1 MSMNRTDLQSLAER
15 AGKKLAVKTPPSSQY
30 GEATRLRQAQQAVP
44 MGQAPT
50 DAVGQ
55 VNAQRPRPGQL
66 GPLTRATDRPMEP
79 ITAGADFGAGPNALQ
94 AGVPM
99 LNDTDNAITELVNI
113 ARLYPDTNLADLI
126 DKYGYQ

>member
-1 MSMNRTDLQSLAER
+1 MSMNRTDLQNAATR

-30 GEATRLRQAQQAVP
+30 GEATRLREAQRQMP

-55 VNAQRPRPGQL
+55 VNTERPRPGQL
-66 GPLTRATDRPMEP
+66 GPLTRPTDNPMEP
-79 ITAGADFGAGPNALQ
+79 ITSGADFGEGPNSLQ
-94 AGVPM
+94 AGVRMMSPT
-99 LNDTDNAITELVNI
+99 DTAMNELVNI
-113 ARLYPDTNLADLI
+113 ARLYPNSGLQDLI

>member
-1 MSMNRTDLQSLAER
+1 MASNRTDLQNVAVQ
-15 AGKKLAVKTPPSSQY
+15 AGKKIAVQTPPSSQY
-30 GEATRLRQAQQAVP
+30 GEATKLRQAQQAVP

-55 VNAQRPRPGQL
+55 VNAQRPRPGSM

-79 ITAGADFGAGPNALQ
+79 ITSGADFGPGMNSLQ

-99 LNDTDNAITELVNI
+99 MDDYNNSINELLNI
-113 ARLYPDTNLADLI
+113 ARLYPDSGLADLI
-126 DKYGYQ
+126 DKYGAQ

>member
-1 MSMNRTDLQSLAER
+1 MSMNRTDLQNAATR

-30 GEATRLRQAQQAVP
+30 GEATRLREAQRQMP

-55 VNAQRPRPGQL
+55 MNAERPRPGQL
-66 GPLTRATDRPMEP
+66 GPLTRATDNPMEP
-79 ITAGADFGAGPNALQ
+79 ITAGADFGEGPNSLQ
-94 AGVPM
+94 AGVRMMSP
-99 LNDTDNAITELVNI
+99 TDAAMDELVNI
-113 ARLYPDTNLADLI
+113 ARLYPNSGLQDLI